1 MKSKLLLVITVL
13 ILFSL
18 ESCRKTFSLSPIP
31 NPVTNS
37 DTANKGLL
45 ICFEQG
51 TDLTGDTV
59 TVIRYDTQKHPI
71 YLIDSFRRDTVQG
84 IYNISGQL
92 ESVRQG
98 TTWAQGYI
106 DYTYNSAGQLS
117 ETNGSNGDHY
127 VFGYVNG
134 ILANSTFS
142 NGGGAGTA
150 VQIRHHYVYTVT
162 GGNITNIKEFNAD
175 STILQTER
183 QITYSSQTNPFKTI
197 LLFNIENQFG
207 LDQMLDFIM
216 FYNTNL
222 PSTNTL
228 YTDNTL
234 TSTQTYTYVNNS
246 SQKLGSL
253 KNVTDYPPSSLG
265 IFPSTNFN
273 FSFIYK

>member
-13 ILFSL
+13 ILFSM
-18 ESCRKTFSLSPIP
+18 ESCRKTFSLSPIT
-31 NPVTNS
+31 VTNS
-37 DTANKGLL
+37 DTTAKGLL

-71 YLIDSFRRDTVQG
+71 YLIDSFRRDSVQG
-84 IYNISGQL
+84 IYNVSGQL

-98 TTWAQGYI
+98 TTWAHGYI

-117 ETNGSNGDHY
+117 EISGSNGDHY
-127 VFGYVNG
+127 IFGYVNG

-142 NGGGAGTA
+142 NGAGAGTP
-150 VQIRHHYVYTVT
+150 VEIRHHYVYTVT
-162 GGNITNIKEFNAD
+162 SGNITNIKEFNAD

-183 QITYSSQTNPFKTI
+183 QLTYSSQPNLFKTL

-207 LDQMLDFIM
+207 LDQMLDLIM

-253 KNVTDYPPSSLG
+253 KNVTEYPPSSLG
-265 IFPSTNFN
+265 IFLPTNFN